1 MATVL
6 VVDDSPIDRQLVG
19 GLLLQDT
26 DWTVTYANDGVA
38 ALDLIRLGPPDLVVT
53 DLQMP
58 EMNGLELVA
67 AIRKGFSQVP
77 VVLTTGKG
85 SEEIAVEALHA
96 GAASYVPKR
105 ALSTLLVDTVRRVLA
120 AFQEDRHRSEL
131 MKRVM
136 IRSESFEIENDVNLL
151 LSLSRHIQQ
160 VLADAWGLDRTDRLR
175 IGTALEEALLN
186 ALYHGNLGVS
196 SELKEID
203 HDAFYQQANERRE
216 VSPWRER
223 RIRVS
228 VRITAEELEVSIRD
242 EGRGF
247 DPSTLPDPTDPEN
260 LDRPCGRG
268 VMLMRAFM
276 DDVRYNA
283 TGNEVTLVRN
293 RIRERAR

>member
-19 GLLLQDT
+19 GLLQQDT
-26 DWTVTYANDGVA
+26 DWTVTYAGDGAA
-38 ALDLIRLGPPDLVVT
+38 ALASIRIGPPDIVVT

-58 EMNGLELVA
+58 EMTGLELVTA
-67 AIRKGFSQVP
+67 VRKSFSQVP
-77 VVLTTGKG
+77 VVLMTGKG

-105 ALSTLLVDTVRRVLA
+105 ALSTMLVDTVRRVLA
-120 AFQEDRHRSEL
+120 SFQEDRHRSEL
-131 MKRVM
+131 MKRVAV
-136 IRSESFEIENDVNLL
+136 RSESFEIENDVNLL
-151 LSLSRHIQQ
+151 LSLSRHLQQ
-160 VLADAWGLDRTDRLR
+160 TLADAWGLDRTDRLR

-186 ALYHGNLGVS
+186 ALYHGNLGVR

-203 HDAFYQQANERRE
+203 HDEFYKQANERRIAL
-216 VSPWRER
+216 PWSDR
-223 RIRVS
+223 RIRVL
-228 VRITAEELEVSIRD
+228 VRITSEEIEVTIRD
-242 EGRGF
+242 EGNGF
-247 DPSTLPDPTDPEN
+247 DPSKLPDPTDPEN

-283 TGNEVTLVRN
+283 TGNEVTLVRQ
-293 RIRERAR
+293 RIRT

>member
-19 GLLLQDT
+19 GLLQQDT
-26 DWTVTYANDGVA
+26 DWTVTYAGDGVS
-38 ALDLIRLGPPDLVVT
+38 ALASVRSNPPDIVVT

-58 EMNGLELVA
+58 EMTGLELVTA
-67 AIRKGFSQVP
+67 VRKGFSQVP
-77 VVLTTGKG
+77 VILMTGKG

-105 ALSTLLVDTVRRVLA
+105 ALSTMLVDTVRRVLSS
-120 AFQEDRHRSEL
+120 FQEYRYHSEL
-131 MKRVM
+131 MQRIAV
-136 IRSESFEIENDVNLL
+136 RTESYEIENDVNLL
-151 LSLSRHIQQ
+151 LSLSRHLQQ
-160 VLADAWGLDRTDRLR
+160 ALADAWGLDRTDRLR

-186 ALYHGNLGVS
+186 SLYHGNLGVR

-203 HDAFYQQANERRE
+203 HDEFYNQANERR
-216 VSPWRER
+216 VALPWSDR
-223 RIRVS
+223 RIRVQ
-228 VRITAEELEVSIRD
+228 VRISSEEMEVSIRD
-242 EGRGF
+242 EGDGF
-247 DPSTLPDPTDPEN
+247 DPSKLPDPTDPEN

-283 TGNEVTLVRN
+283 TGNEVTLVRK
-293 RIRERAR
+293 RIRK

>member
-19 GLLLQDT
+19 GLLQQDT
-26 DWTVTYANDGVA
+26 DWTVTYAGDGAA
-38 ALDLIRLGPPDLVVT
+38 ALASIRIGPPDIVVT

-58 EMNGLELVA
+58 EMTGLELVTA
-67 AIRKGFSQVP
+67 VRKSFSQVP
-77 VVLTTGKG
+77 VVLMTGKG

-105 ALSTLLVDTVRRVLA
+105 ALSTMLVDTVRRVLA
-120 AFQEDRHRSEL
+120 SFQEDRHRSEL
-131 MKRVM
+131 MKRVAV
-136 IRSESFEIENDVNLL
+136 RSESFEIENDVNLL
-151 LSLSRHIQQ
+151 LSLSRHLQQ
-160 VLADAWGLDRTDRLR
+160 TLADAWGLDRTDRLR

-186 ALYHGNLGVS
+186 ALYHGNLGVR

-203 HDAFYQQANERRE
+203 HDEFYKQANERRIAL
-216 VSPWRER
+216 PWSDR
-223 RIRVS
+223 RIRVL
-228 VRITAEELEVSIRD
+228 VRITSEEIEVTIRD
-242 EGRGF
+242 EGNGF
-247 DPSTLPDPTDPEN
+247 DPSKLPDPTDPEN

-283 TGNEVTLVRN
+283 TGNEVTLTRK
-293 RIRERAR
+293 RARKK